1 MGIAKAFFWGLLISF
16 LGTLPLSTLNVS
28 AMQISSQEGIAR
40 AMYFSLGTLV
50 TEMIYVRISLL
61 GVSRLLKRQ
70 KLFKSMEWITV
81 GLLLIFAAG
90 SFYSASQQH
99 QAENVLLNN
108 HINRFFLGMFM
119 SSITFMHFPFWFG
132 WSSILFTKK
141 ILRADRHYYNFF
153 VIAIGIGTFLANC
166 IFIYGGIFISKLLHR
181 NENMVNL
188 LLGWVFV
195 LTAII
200 QLVKIFWGKNPAQ
213 ESSLTLKDA
222 T

>member
-16 LGTLPLSTLNVS
+16 LGTLPLSALNVS
-28 AMQISSQEGIAR
+28 AMQISSQEGIAM

-50 TEMIYVRISLL
+50 TEMIYVRISLH
-61 GVSRLLKRQ
+61 GVSRILKKQ
-70 KLFKSMEWITV
+70 KLVKSMEWITV

-90 SFYSASQQH
+90 SFYSAIQQH
-99 QAENVLLNN
+99 QAENVLLDN
-108 HINRFFLGMFM
+108 HINRFLLGMFM

-141 ILRADRHYYNFF
+141 VLRSESRYYNFF
-153 VIAIGIGTFLANC
+153 VIAVGLGTFLANC
-166 IFIYGGIFISKLLHR
+166 IFIYGGIFISKLLHQ

-195 LTAII
+195 ITAVI
-200 QLVKIFWGKNPAQ
+200 QLVKIFWGKNSAE
-213 ESSLTLKDA
+213 ESSLAFKDA